1 MPMIDVDNFGR
12 AWKEWNAHKDKSWEF
27 TFTCEHDDPILSDTL
42 NKWNVSKDKSSELT
56 ITLEPD
62 GFISSDIFNK
72 LCGLKGENTNMPIY
86 YGTRNSA
93 FGMFAITEK
102 AIKKVIFNPPAT
114 IILWSDGM
122 KTVVKCREGD
132 TFDRQTGFAMAVLKK
147 IYGEKYHH
155 ILRKYAPEEVED
167 VKEEK

>member
-1 MPMIDVDNFGR
+1 MHTIDVDNFGR
-12 AWKEWNAHKDKSWEF
+12 AWKAWNERKDKSWEF
-27 TFTCEHDDPILSDTL
+27 TLTCEHDSPILNDIL
-42 NKWNVSKDKSSELT
+42 NKWSE
-56 ITLEPD
+56 P
-62 GFISSDIFNK
+62 
-72 LCGLKGENTNMPIY
+72 KGENTNMPIY
-86 YGTRNSA
+86 YGTRNSGNY
-93 FGMFAITEK
+93 GMFAITEK

-167 VKEEK
+167 DKEEK

>member
-1 MPMIDVDNFGR
+1 
-12 AWKEWNAHKDKSWEF
+12 
-27 TFTCEHDDPILSDTL
+27 
-42 NKWNVSKDKSSELT
+42 
-56 ITLEPD
+56 
-62 GFISSDIFNK
+62 
-72 LCGLKGENTNMPIY
+72 MPIY

-93 FGMFAITEK
+93 YGSIFAITDK
-102 AIKKVIFNPPAT
+102 SIKKVIFNPPAT

-132 TFDRQTGFAMAVLKK
+132 TFDRQTGFAMAVLKR